1 MKLYRIP
8 DMNLLLIKND
18 ESLTADD
25 LVDPIA
31 VATLDEDAIGVGTI
45 LVKAGTMVQLYSS
58 FEPEGNRVSLVE
70 FEPGAGG
77 FIYVDLV
84 DLRDSHLS
92 TDEQTEKFIAALD
105 MDLALEDTDATTE
118 VNEDMDDEAYSDY
131 LLSLLDLLDKG
142 VINEDQSEYLFKT
155 LDEWGPKVTDFI
167 LVLSKSRDMSKELV
181 DYMKIAY
188 GKDNDGSN

>member
-8 DMNLLLIKND
+8 DMDLLIIKND
-18 ESLTADD
+18 ESLTPDD

-31 VATLDEDAIGVGTI
+31 ASTLDEDAMGVGTNHI
-45 LVKAGTMVQLYSS
+45 KAGTVVQLYAS
-58 FEPEGNRVSLVE
+58 FEPDGNREPLVE

-77 FIYVDLV
+77 FIYIDLV

-92 TDEQTEKFIAALD
+92 TDKQTEKFLAALD
-105 MDLALEDTDATTE
+105 MGLVLEDTEATSTTDKGTDE
-118 VNEDMDDEAYSDY
+118 EAYSDY
-131 LLSLLDLLDKG
+131 LLSLLDLLDQG
-142 VINEDQSEYLFKT
+142 IINEDQAEYLFKT
-155 LDEWGPKVTDFI
+155 LDEWGTKVTDFI

-188 GKDNDGSN
+188 GKDQDGSN

>member
-8 DMNLLLIKND
+8 DMNLLIIKND

-31 VATLDEDAIGVGTI
+31 AATLDEDAIGVGTI
-45 LVKAGTMVQLYSS
+45 LVKAGTMVQLNAN
-58 FEPEGNRVSLVE
+58 FEPEGTKVPLVE
-70 FEPGAGG
+70 FKPGAGG

-92 TDEQTEKFIAALD
+92 TDKQIEKFIAALD
-105 MDLALEDTDATTE
+105 MDLTLEDTDAATE
-118 VNEDMDDEAYSDY
+118 VNEGMEDEAYSDY

-142 VINEDQSEYLFKT
+142 VINENQAEYLFKM
-155 LDEWGPKVTDFI
+155 LDDWGPKVTDFI

-181 DYMKIAY
+181 DYMKTAY
-188 GKDNDGSN
+188 GKEDDGSN